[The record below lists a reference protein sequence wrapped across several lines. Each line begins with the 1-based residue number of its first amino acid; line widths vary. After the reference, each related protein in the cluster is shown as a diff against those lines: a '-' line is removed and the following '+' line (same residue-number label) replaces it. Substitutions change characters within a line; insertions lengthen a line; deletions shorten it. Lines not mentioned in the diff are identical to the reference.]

1 VVNVPFD
8 WSALR
13 WYAVNDPPA
22 TIDRE
27 IENNLV
33 ETSFFFTNPEW
44 RAFMLDLTFTTLD
57 FLQYD
62 FIDTSE
68 EIARQIIRSDLN

>member
-1 VVNVPFD
+1 MHANQCTILPSTVVNVPFD
-8 WSALR
+8 WSALQ

-33 ETSFFFTNPEW
+33 FETLSFLTNPEW
-44 RAFMLDLTFTTLD
+44 
-57 FLQYD
+57 
-62 FIDTSE
+62 
-68 EIARQIIRSDLN
+68 